1 MKKGDFVRVNYVGRL
16 ESGEIFDLTDEA
28 MAKKEGV
35 YNQNVKY
42 KPIPIIIGEKFLI
55 KGLEDSVIK
64 MKVGEKLNIEVKPQD
79 GFGDRNAGLVKI
91 IPRKVFKNERVDP
104 KPGMVVDFA
113 GTKGRIQS
121 VDAGRIR
128 VDFNNPLAGK
138 TLKYDL
144 ELVEVIEGAEN
155 KIKSI
160 FEFFGIDKVEM
171 KIDNNEVTIETTLPE
186 QIKKKIS
193 SLILDNIS
201 EVKKVNFV
209 ETFKKDAK

>member
-35 YNQNVKY
+35 HNQKVKY

-64 MKVGEKLNIEVKPQD
+64 MKIGEKINVEIKPQD
-79 GFGDRNAGLVKI
+79 GFGERNAGLVKI

-104 KPGMVVDFA
+104 KPGMIVDFA

-144 ELVEVIEGAEN
+144 ELVEVIEGVEN

-160 FEFFGIDKVEM
+160 FEFFGIEKLEM
-171 KIDNNEVTIETTLPE
+171 KIEGDKVTIEMMLPE

-193 SLILDNIS
+193 SLILDNIP
-201 EVKKVNFV
+201 EVKNVNFV
-209 ETFKKDAK
+209 ETFKKDVK

>member
-35 YNQNVKY
+35 HNQNVKY

-64 MKVGEKLNIEVKPQD
+64 MKVGEKINVEIKPQD
-79 GFGDRNAGLVKI
+79 GFGERNANLVKI

-104 KPGMVVDFA
+104 KPGMIVDFA

-138 TLKYDL
+138 ILKYDL
-144 ELVEVIEGAEN
+144 ELVEFIEGTEN

-160 FEFFGIDKVEM
+160 FEFFGIDKLEM
-171 KIDNNEVTIETTLPE
+171 KIEGDEVTIEMILPE
-186 QIKKKIS
+186 PIKKKIS